1 MIETP
6 TATAFTIEPAESD
19 DTDDTDAP
27 LLSADQKP
35 SEKTSATEPEL
46 FLIKSKPITS
56 RIRTTIKH
64 LRKEAG
70 PWSRFRG
77 LQVAVITHFVHQVL
91 FRFFV
96 GLVPSAMI
104 TEPIVAV
111 ATTVILCR
119 LEMTWTHVVI
129 SAPTVTRWF
138 RRIPSTKSGR
148 NIILPTM
155 VYAIA
160 QQVALYMPIA
170 LYQAF
175 GLNRFHE
182 DPSHFGEISEEAR
195 KMVMKQYF
203 LVALSGL
210 LMAVLI
216 VFPAS
221 VSLTRVQASMLPE
234 ENESIVPF
242 DRTFG
247 GKVKPEILGGSGAVS
262 MLDAWKTFGW
272 AARIRLVK
280 LYAKIGMIQVVTTV
294 LFVMMVVGELRLI
307 MGDEL
312 QKMTEKG
319 VQHVMGHN

>member
-1 MIETP
+1 
-6 TATAFTIEPAESD
+6 
-19 DTDDTDAP
+19 
-27 LLSADQKP
+27 
-35 SEKTSATEPEL
+35 
-46 FLIKSKPITS
+46 
-56 RIRTTIKH
+56 
-64 LRKEAG
+64 
-70 PWSRFRG
+70 
-77 LQVAVITHFVHQVL
+77 
-91 FRFFV
+91 
-96 GLVPSAMI
+96 
-104 TEPIVAV
+104 
-111 ATTVILCR
+111 
-119 LEMTWTHVVI
+119 
-129 SAPTVTRWF
+129 
-138 RRIPSTKSGR
+138 
-148 NIILPTM
+148 
-155 VYAIA
+155 
-160 QQVALYMPIA
+160 
-170 LYQAF
+170 
-175 GLNRFHE
+175 
-182 DPSHFGEISEEAR
+182 
-195 KMVMKQYF
+195 MVMKQYF

-280 LYAKIGMIQVVTTV
+280 LYAKIGMIQVATTV

-319 VQHVMGHN
+319 VQHVLGHN